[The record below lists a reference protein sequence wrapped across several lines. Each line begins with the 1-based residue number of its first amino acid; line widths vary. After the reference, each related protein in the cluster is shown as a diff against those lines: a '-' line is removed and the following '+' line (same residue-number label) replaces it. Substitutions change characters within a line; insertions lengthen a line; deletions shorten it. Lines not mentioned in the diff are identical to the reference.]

1 VRDRRCAALGRKTS
15 MKKCSWCGKEYSDDA
30 SICAIDQS
38 PLMSDSPT
46 ASVPETGSVPSAEP
60 ALRVQLEERVLSDD
74 ESNGEHGFLSLGQFD
89 AFEAARLLRRFETE
103 GIQFRIDQVER
114 SAITARGVRR
124 TDAIEIYV
132 HQDDQGK
139 ANSILTEDWKV

>member
-1 VRDRRCAALGRKTS
+1 

-30 SICAIDQS
+30 SVCPIDQS
-38 PLMSDSPT
+38 PLRSDPP
-46 ASVPETGSVPSAEP
+46 ASAVPEAGRSPPGEAALQVPPDEP
-60 ALRVQLEERVLSDD
+60 VLSDEETSAED
-74 ESNGEHGFLSLGQFD
+74 GFLSLGQFD

-103 GIQFRIDQVER
+103 GIRFRIDQVER

-124 TDAIEIYV
+124 TDAIEIYIHRDD
-132 HQDDQGK
+132 HQK

>member
-1 VRDRRCAALGRKTS
+1 VRHPRCAALGRKTS

-46 ASVPETGSVPSAEP
+46 AAVPATGSVPSAEP
-60 ALRVQLEERVLSDD
+60 AFRVQLEKRVLSD
-74 ESNGEHGFLSLGQFD
+74 ESNGEDGFLSLGQFD

-103 GIQFRIDQVER
+103 GIQFRIDEVQR

>member
-1 VRDRRCAALGRKTS
+1 

-38 PLMSDSPT
+38 QLMSDQS
-46 ASVPETGSVPSAEP
+46 AVLVPEAGCVSPGELAFQ
-60 ALRVQLEERVLSDD
+60 VQPDERVLRD
-74 ESNGEHGFLSLGQFD
+74 EQSNGEDGFLSLGQFD
-89 AFEAARLLRRFETE
+89 GFEAARLLRRFEAE

-132 HQDDQGK
+132 HQDDHEK